1 MSAGRECPCP
11 RPLVH
16 GAHTHRWR
24 FTRGWKFSA
33 GMPVGLRSQSGSCWR
48 WHSGQLNETGNKV
61 HRDGRRL
68 SNTWEGFVVI
78 TLLTLSSSSLCS
90 AKPRGEVAADGM
102 VSAPVRPREALSPLG
117 HPVVHFPSFW
127 SLVSYF
133 HFVKVCYLQSCSY
146 FCARISAPREWFYTS
161 ARWVQWS
168 CMVFMFPVSLKASLA
183 SATLTITVGPF
194 MRHEHCPFYTLPVN

>member
-1 MSAGRECPCP
+1 MQVQSLGWADLLEEEMALPTPIFLPRESYGQRSLAGYCPWGRKESDMTEHAC
-11 RPLVH
+11 
-16 GAHTHRWR
+16 AHTHRWR

-102 VSAPVRPREALSPLG
+102 VSAPVRPREALSPL
-117 HPVVHFPSFW
+117 
-127 SLVSYF
+127 SL
-133 HFVKVCYLQSCSY
+133 L
-146 FCARISAPREWFYTS
+146 
-161 ARWVQWS
+161 
-168 CMVFMFPVSLKASLA
+168 
-183 SATLTITVGPF
+183 
-194 MRHEHCPFYTLPVN
+194 LPVTTHTWPVCHLLYLVHARLLPTHSLLSRFGDLLARPSQSTSGAEVLNSR